1 MRRFGREAMSHMSG
15 ATPQLVTLTITVAV
29 DPVAFGFDLP
39 MFEAEGVI
47 VAAIDRT
54 MGLEVAESVS
64 AVAS

>member
-1 MRRFGREAMSHMSG
+1 MSNMSG
-15 ATPQLVTLTITVAV
+15 VTPMRVTLTITVAV

-39 MFEAEGVI
+39 MYEAEGII

-64 AVAS
+64 VVTS